1 MSLGVPCPIW
11 LKIILYPF
19 IFVFGTAVLGIAIFA
34 IILTLLYPNLPSLE
48 VITDYRPKIPLRI
61 YTSDGFLLGEFG
73 EERRAMVKIQDVP
86 LRMKQAILAAEDDSF
101 YEHGGIDY
109 IGVLRAAGSNILA
122 GGRRQGA
129 STITQQVARNF
140 FLSSEKTF
148 TRKLYEAL
156 LSFKIEDNLS
166 KDQILELYFNQIFL
180 GHRAYGFSAAAKVYF
195 DKNLTNLSIAEMA
208 MLAGLPK
215 APSSFNPIS
224 NPQRAK
230 IRQQYVLGR
239 MYHLG
244 WINNAEYQRAL
255 SEPLIIKSHRID
267 YEVSGGEYIAE
278 MARQII
284 EQTYPESVYSRGLKI
299 YTTIIKTEQEAAYKA
314 LRKGVLDYD
323 KRHGYRGAESQ
334 MEEDELNKVKFIGTE
349 NLDKQQASSNEND
362 IYKEL
367 GIDIL
372 DSVLSEIPTADNLI
386 PAVVLSANQ
395 NHIRVYT
402 KGGDIVLL
410 KDDAVKLAQRY
421 IGNSVK
427 NEARKIKRGAVI
439 RLLRTT
445 VEVDSKK
452 SKNINKISWK
462 LAQIPQVES
471 AFVAIDP
478 QNGSVKA
485 LIGGFDYNLNKFN
498 HVTQAQRQPGS
509 TFKPFVYSAAIEKG
523 YTPGSY
529 VDDSPVTF
537 GNWSPHNYD
546 HKFLGPISLRR
557 ALEKSK
563 NIPAVRLMNSVGVQ
577 KTIEYITK
585 FGFDAKDHPA
595 FLPTALGAGSVTA
608 WQMVTGYSV
617 FANGGFKI
625 PPYIIQ
631 EVVNNT
637 NVILSKRRPQLAG
650 DENLRVIDGRNAY
663 VMDSM
668 LRSVATYGTA
678 ARTNA
683 TLKRKDLAG
692 KTGTSNDY
700 KDAWF
705 CGYHL
710 SRVACAWVGFDQPKS
725 LGRETGGVAAMPIWI
740 SFMQEVLKDVPEQ
753 FQEFP
758 EGLIKLAEGRD
769 ENFKFAE
776 NVNKALALEAE
787 MSETEVA
794 SGIARIQNNDEFG
807 ALLPP
812 TETQNKSNNSNNS
825 NGVVGNQNQPK
836 PIVEK
841 AEKTQP
847 TKTETRNSNNN
858 SSPFVLQPGN

>member
-1 MSLGVPCPIW
+1 MSLGVSCPIW

-19 IFVFGTAVLGIAIFA
+19 IFIFGTLALGIAIFA
-34 IILTLLYPNLPSLE
+34 IILTMLYPNLPSLE

-61 YTSDGFLLGEFG
+61 YTADGFLLGEFG
-73 EERRAMVKIQDVP
+73 EERRAMVKIKDVP
-86 LRMKQAILAAEDDSF
+86 LRMKQAILAAEDDRF

-109 IGVLRAAGSNILA
+109 LGVLRAAGSNILA

-215 APSSFNPIS
+215 APSTFNPIS

-239 MYHLG
+239 MYNLG
-244 WINNAEYQRAL
+244 WINQDEYQTAL
-255 SEPLIIKSHRID
+255 AEPLIIKSNKIN
-267 YEVSGGEYIAE
+267 YEVPGGEYIAE
-278 MARQII
+278 MARQIV
-284 EQTYPESVYSRGLKI
+284 EQTYPEAIYTRGLKI
-299 YTTIIKTEQEAAYKA
+299 YTTIVKSEQESAYRA

-334 MEEDELNKVKFIGTE
+334 MKPDDLEKIKFVGTE
-349 NLDKQQASSNEND
+349 NLDTHQVATDEKD

-372 DSVLSEIPTADNLI
+372 DSVLAEIPTADNLI
-386 PAVVLSANQ
+386 PAIVLSANQ
-395 NHIRVYT
+395 NQIRAYA
-402 KGGDIVLL
+402 KGGDVILL
-410 KDDAVKLAQRY
+410 QGSEMKLAQHY
-421 IGNSVK
+421 IGSAVK
-427 NEARKIKRGAVI
+427 SENRKIQRGAII

-445 VEVDSKK
+445 TNNP
-452 SKNINKISWK
+452 KNINKISWK

-471 AFVAIDP
+471 ALVAMDP
-478 QNGSVKA
+478 KNGAVKA
-485 LIGGFDYNLNKFN
+485 LIGGFDYNINKFN

-509 TFKPFVYSAAIEKG
+509 TFKPFVFSAAIDKG

-529 VDDSPVTF
+529 VNDSPVSF
-537 GNWSPHNYD
+537 GSWTPHNYD
-546 HKFLGPISLRR
+546 NNFLGPISLRR

-563 NIPAVRLMNSVGVQ
+563 NIPAVRLMNSVGVK
-577 KTIEYITK
+577 KTIDYITK

-608 WQMVTGYSV
+608 WQMVMGYSV

-625 PPYIIQ
+625 DPYIVQ

-637 NVILSKRRPQLAG
+637 NVILSRRSPQLAG
-650 DENLRVIDGRNAY
+650 DENLRAIDVRNAY

-683 TLKRKDLAG
+683 TLKRRDLAG

-705 CGYHL
+705 CGYQAT
-710 SRVACAWVGFDQPKS
+710 RVACAWLGFDQPRN

-740 SFMQEVLKDVPEQ
+740 SFMKEILKDVPEQ

-758 EGLIKLAEGRD
+758 EGLVKLADGRD
-769 ENFKFAE
+769 ANFKYVE
-776 NVNKALALEAE
+776 NVNKVLALEAE
-787 MSETEVA
+787 MSEDEVA
-794 SGIARIQNNDEFG
+794 YENSKVQQNDEFG
-807 ALLPP
+807 ALLPA
-812 TETQNKSNNSNNS
+812 TNKNKQNNNEKALQNK
-825 NGVVGNQNQPK
+825 PT
-836 PIVEK
+836 PIVESK
-841 AEKTQP
+841 PPNQQSA
-847 TKTETRNSNNN
+847 TERNTNN
-858 SSPFVLQPGN
+858 SSPFVLQPNN

>member
-1 MSLGVPCPIW
+1 MSLGVHCPIW
-11 LKIILYPF
+11 LKIILYPI
-19 IFVFGTAVLGIAIFA
+19 IFSVGLVTLGISVFA
-34 IILTLLYPNLPSLE
+34 IILTMLYPNLPSLE

-61 YTSDGFLLGEFG
+61 YSADAYLLGEFG
-73 EERRAMVKIQDVP
+73 EERRAMVAIKDVP
-86 LRMKQAILAAEDDSF
+86 LRMKQAILAAEDDRF

-109 IGVLRAAGSNILA
+109 LGVLRAAGSNILA
-122 GGRRQGA
+122 GDKRQGA

-156 LSFKIEDNLS
+156 LSFKIEDNLN

-195 DKNLTNLSIAEMA
+195 GKNLHNLSIAEMA

-215 APSSFNPIS
+215 APSTFNPIS

-239 MYHLG
+239 MYNLG
-244 WINNAEYQRAL
+244 WINYDEYKQALAE
-255 SEPLIIKSHRID
+255 ELIIKTNKVN
-267 YEVSGGEYIAE
+267 YEVLGGEYVAE

-284 EQTYPESVYSRGLKI
+284 EQTYPEAIYTRGLKI
-299 YTTIIKTEQEAAYKA
+299 YTTIVKDEQNAAYHA

-323 KRHGYRGAESQ
+323 KRHGYRGAEAQ
-334 MEEDELNKVKFIGTE
+334 MDEQEIKKVKFIGTE
-349 NLDKQQASSNEND
+349 KLDAHQASSND
-362 IYKEL
+362 SDVFKEL

-372 DSVLSEIPTADNLI
+372 DSALAEIPTADNLV

-395 NHIRVYT
+395 SHIRAYA
-402 KGGDIVLL
+402 KGGDVVFL
-410 KDDAVKLAQRY
+410 KESEIKSAQRY
-421 IGNSVK
+421 MGSSVK
-427 NEARKIKRGAVI
+427 SATRKIQRGAII
-439 RLLRTT
+439 RLLRSFTT
-445 VEVDSKK
+445 VSNDN
-452 SKNINKISWK
+452 SKNIPKISWK

-478 QNGSVKA
+478 KDGAVKA
-485 LIGGFDYNLNKFN
+485 LIGGFDYNINKFN

-509 TFKPFVYSAAIEKG
+509 TFKPFVFSAAIDKG

-529 VDDSPVTF
+529 VDDSPVSF
-537 GNWSPHNYD
+537 GNWTPHNYD

-563 NIPAVRLMNSVGVQ
+563 NIPAIRLMNSVGIQ
-577 KTIEYITK
+577 KTIDYISK
-585 FGFDAKDHPA
+585 FGFDPKDHPA

-625 PPYIIQ
+625 DPYVVQ
-631 EVVNNT
+631 EVVNNA
-637 NVILSKRRPQLAG
+637 NVTLSKRTAQLAG
-650 DENLRVIDGRNAY
+650 DESLRVIDARNAY

-683 TLKRKDLAG
+683 TLKRSDLAG

-705 CGYHL
+705 CGYQL
-710 SRVACAWVGFDQPKS
+710 IRSACVWVGFDQPKS
-725 LGRETGGVAAMPIWI
+725 LGRETGGMAAMPIWI
-740 SFMQEVLKDVPEQ
+740 EFMKSILKDVPEQ

-758 EGLIKLAEGRD
+758 EGLIKLADGRD
-769 ENFKFAE
+769 ANFKFAD
-776 NVNKALALEAE
+776 NVNKALVLDAE
-787 MSETEVA
+787 MTEAEVA
-794 SGIARIQNNDEFG
+794 SAELKKSGKNDAFG
-807 ALLPP
+807 ALLP
-812 TETQNKSNNSNNS
+812 TSDKHKNQTGAGNNDAKNDK
-825 NGVVGNQNQPK
+825 PK
-836 PIVEK
+836 PISEHNN
-841 AEKTQP
+841 ASNFMNSP
-847 TKTETRNSNNN
+847 KTESGSTKN
-858 SSPFVLQPGN
+858 SSPFVLQPNN